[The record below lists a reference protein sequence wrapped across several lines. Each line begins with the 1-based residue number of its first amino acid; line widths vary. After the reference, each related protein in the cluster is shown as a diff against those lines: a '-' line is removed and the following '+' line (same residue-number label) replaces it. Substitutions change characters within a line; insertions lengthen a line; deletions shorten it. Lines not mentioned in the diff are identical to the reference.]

1 MRRFVS
7 ASALGLVS
15 VLAAP
20 ADTAETSRSPSP
32 SPSPGRMFLESKPA
46 ASPSPELCGLLARCG
61 LVVETGFCTPAMSAG
76 VDGVHYDEARCAE
89 ARDLRAR
96 GVAPT
101 DPVGSRL
108 YRLLGRRYRASYTVD
123 DRVALGEARL
133 TFLMN
138 DLPLAARLLTHF
150 QKRRYE
156 VRYLDDTRTRFWGRK
171 DDALTGEAQ
180 LVAGSVP
187 ERRLVYFGR
196 GVSKVAFWRLGGNGF
211 LQFEFQPAP
220 GGVAYRLKLIASP
233 DNGLINAIMNTGLFK
248 RIVYGHMREVLD
260 DITQAAAKLARDGGA
275 AIQGSPDWSVEE
287 KAKIAAFLQLPGAG
301 GDPPP
306 RKEAR

>member
-7 ASALGLVS
+7 ASGLGLACM
-15 VLAAP
+15 LAAS
-20 ADTAETSRSPSP
+20 AESAEASRSPSPPPSP
-32 SPSPGRMFLESKPA
+32 SPSPGRMFQEARTA
-46 ASPSPELCGLLARCG
+46 ATPSPELCGLLARCG
-61 LVVETGFCTPAMSAG
+61 LAVETGFCTPALSAG
-76 VDGVHYDEARCAE
+76 VSGVTYDEARCAE

-101 DPVGSRL
+101 DPVGARL
-108 YRLLGRRYRASYTVD
+108 YRLLGRRYRASYTVT

-133 TFLMN
+133 SFLMN

-171 DDALTGEAQ
+171 EDALTGEAQ

-196 GVSKVAFWRLGGNGF
+196 GSSKVAFWHLGGNGF
-211 LQFEFQPAP
+211 LQFDFQPAS
-220 GGVAYRLKLIASP
+220 GGIAYQLKLIASP

-248 RIVYGHMREVLD
+248 RVVYGHMREVLD
-260 DITQAAAKLARDGGA
+260 DITQAAAKLAKDGGA
-275 AIQGSPDWSVEE
+275 AIQRSTDWSVEE
-287 KAKIAAFLQLPGAG
+287 KAKIAAFLRLPGA
-301 GDPPP
+301 
-306 RKEAR
+306 

>member
-1 MRRFVS
+1 MRRLVS
-7 ASALGLVS
+7 ALALGLGAG
-15 VLAAP
+15 LLAP
-20 ADTAETSRSPSP
+20 ANGAETRKSAPSP
-32 SPSPGRMFLESKPA
+32 SPSPGRMFQESRPTA
-46 ASPSPELCGLLARCG
+46 TPSPELCGLLARCG
-61 LVVETGFCTPAMSAG
+61 LTVEPGFCAPAMSAG
-76 VDGVHYDEARCAE
+76 VAGVTYNEARCAE

-150 QKRRYE
+150 QKRPYE
-156 VRYLDDTRTRFWGRK
+156 VRYLDATRTHFWGRK
-171 DDALTGEAQ
+171 GDALTGEAQ

-187 ERRLVYFGR
+187 ERKLVYFGR

-211 LQFEFQPAP
+211 MQFEFQPAP
-220 GGVAYRLKLIASP
+220 GGIKYRLKLIASP
-233 DNGLINAIMNTGLFK
+233 DSGLINAIMNTGLFK
-248 RIVYGHMREVLD
+248 RVVYGHMREVID
-260 DITQAAAKLARDGGA
+260 DITQAALKLARGGGA
-275 AIQGSPDWSVEE
+275 AIQQSPEWSAEE
-287 KAKIAAFLQLPGAG
+287 KAKVAAFLQLPGA
-301 GDPPP
+301 
-306 RKEAR
+306 